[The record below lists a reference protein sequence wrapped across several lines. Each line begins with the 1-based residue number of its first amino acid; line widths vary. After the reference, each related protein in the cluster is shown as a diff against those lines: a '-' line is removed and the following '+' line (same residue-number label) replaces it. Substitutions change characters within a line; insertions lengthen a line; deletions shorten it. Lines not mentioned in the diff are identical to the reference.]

1 MNHYDRV
8 CATVNLDAVRN
19 NILHMKANIAE
30 GTQIIAVIKTD
41 GYGHGAIPIA
51 HELEPLTSIQGFA
64 TATVEEASILRKSGI
79 RKPILILGYTFP
91 YCYETLVREEFR
103 PAVFQLE
110 AVKQLSDIAQSLHKI
125 LKIHVKVDTGMNRIG
140 IMPDECGIDFVKSIL
155 SLPNIEIEGIF
166 THFARADECDKTFAL
181 LQLKK
186 FEDFIREI
194 ENRLEFKIPI
204 KHCSNSAGIVELKE
218 ANMDAVRAGITLYG
232 MWPSGEVDQNIVALQ
247 PVLGLKSTIV
257 NIKTVGKGAAISYG
271 GTYVTE
277 KEAVIATIPVGYGD
291 GYPRALSNKGYI
303 LIRGKR
309 AAITGRICM
318 DQFMVDVSDIP
329 EAKVGDEVTLIG
341 TEDSESITIEQLAD
355 ISGGF
360 NYELACNLGKRVP
373 RVYTKNGIIV
383 HTKDYFEDI
392 Q

>member
-103 PAVFQLE
+103 PAVFQLDT
-110 AVKQLSDIAQSLHKI
+110 VKQLSDIAQSLHKI

>member
-1 MNHYDRV
+1 
-8 CATVNLDAVRN
+8 
-19 NILHMKANIAE
+19 MKANIAE
-30 GTQIIAVIKTD
+30 DTKIIAVIKTD

-51 HELEPLTSIQGFA
+51 QELEPLTCILGFA
-64 TATVEEASILRKSGI
+64 TATVEEACILRKSGI

-91 YCYETLVREEFR
+91 YCYETLIREEFR
-103 PAVFQLE
+103 PAVFQLDT
-110 AVKQLSDIAQSLHKI
+110 VKLLSDIAQSQQKN

-140 IMPDECGIDFVKSIL
+140 IMPDERGIDFMKSIM

-166 THFARADECDKTFAL
+166 THFARADECDKSFAL
-181 LQLKK
+181 LQIKK
-186 FEDFIREI
+186 FEDFIGEI
-194 ENRLEFKIPI
+194 ENRLGLKIPI

-232 MWPSGEVDQNIVALQ
+232 MWPSGEVDKKIVALQ
-247 PVLGLKSTIV
+247 PILGLKSTIV
-257 NIKTVGKGAAISYG
+257 NVKTVEKGAAISYG

-277 KEAVIATIPVGYGD
+277 KETVIATIPVGYGD

-303 LIRGKR
+303 LVHGKR
-309 AAITGRICM
+309 ASITGRICM
-318 DQFMVDVSDIP
+318 DQFMADVTEIP
-329 EAKVGDEVTLIG
+329 GVKVGDEVTLIG
-341 TEDSESITIEQLAD
+341 SEDSESITIEQLSD

-360 NYELACNLGKRVP
+360 NYEIACNLGKRVP

-383 HTKDYFEDI
+383 HSKDYFEDI